1 MSKHFTNDPQ
11 VGESGGG
18 LLATAE
24 NIAAAESLK
33 AGAVDGL
40 APGYPQSVRKTIA
53 LVLVAAVGMYI
64 MMLTLSTA
72 LSLRIAAIAPDTKET
87 SLSLAVSIAALLQ
100 LIAIPIGGAL
110 SDRTTSRLGRR
121 RPWIIRLLIP
131 ALLTMAI
138 IGAFTSMP
146 LIVVSYVVGITCAQ
160 LAFSTYAVIPVEGIP
175 DKMRA
180 RVMGLMGMFGALAFS
195 GGSFLAAA
203 LQGVPVLMMTAPV
216 LLALVC
222 TLPLLFLYKDPAKA
236 KADVP
241 PLDVAGLFK
250 NLIVDP
256 RKYPDFGWVWLARF
270 LAGVA
275 MTGLFT
281 YFIYFMIDGLG
292 TPLQEVG
299 QNAGL
304 LTLLS
309 APVSVFF
316 FTVSGWLS
324 DKVGRRKPFVI
335 AAALLM
341 AAALL
346 IAGTATTFTQFVVA
360 WLVFAVGQAMYLTVD
375 LALCAAVLP
384 NAEDVGKDMGVF
396 QLALSIPSIVVPL
409 IAPAVLGVGAGHNYL
424 LLWGLCALLC
434 AIGALAVFKVKGVR

>member
-1 MSKHFTNDPQ
+1 
-11 VGESGGG
+11 
-18 LLATAE
+18 
-24 NIAAAESLK
+24 
-33 AGAVDGL
+33 
-40 APGYPQSVRKTIA
+40 
-53 LVLVAAVGMYI
+53 
-64 MMLTLSTA
+64 
-72 LSLRIAAIAPDTKET
+72 
-87 SLSLAVSIAALLQ
+87 
-100 LIAIPIGGAL
+100 
-110 SDRTTSRLGRR
+110 
-121 RPWIIRLLIP
+121 
-131 ALLTMAI
+131 
-138 IGAFTSMP
+138 
-146 LIVVSYVVGITCAQ
+146 
-160 LAFSTYAVIPVEGIP
+160 
-175 DKMRA
+175 
-180 RVMGLMGMFGALAFS
+180 
-195 GGSFLAAA
+195 
-203 LQGVPVLMMTAPV
+203 
-216 LLALVC
+216 
-222 TLPLLFLYKDPAKA
+222 
-236 KADVP
+236 
-241 PLDVAGLFK
+241 
-250 NLIVDP
+250 
-256 RKYPDFGWVWLARF
+256 
-270 LAGVA
+270 
-275 MTGLFT
+275 
-281 YFIYFMIDGLG
+281 MIDGLG